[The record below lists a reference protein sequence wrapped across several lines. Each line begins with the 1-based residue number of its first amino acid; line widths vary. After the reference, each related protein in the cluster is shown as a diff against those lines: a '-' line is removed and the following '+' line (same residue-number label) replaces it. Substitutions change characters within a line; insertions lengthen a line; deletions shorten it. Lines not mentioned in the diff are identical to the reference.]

1 MYKILIHVET
11 QNSFW
16 GGGGGYECVCVRT
29 RVCVCVIFGILLFA
43 RWILWVL
50 SSLYSA
56 VSLDY
61 VRTWHFIRMTYYYY
75 YNFYCYRR
83 HLLPPLFF
91 FLYDLWSK
99 KWFAFPDIMEY
110 TGHKKYCLFC
120 SVFIHAPPPPPPPP
134 PPQCYLKWSMFWG
147 VSQILLVI
155 WR

>member
-1 MYKILIHVET
+1 MNNVLHPWFENLQMLASQFIK
-11 QNSFW
+11 FW
-16 GGGGGYECVCVRT
+16 YVLKHRTAFGGGCMS
-29 RVCVCVIFGILLFA
+29 VCVCTRMHVCVCNSLLFA

-91 FLYDLWSK
+91 FCMIYGQKSDLPSLILWSILDTK
-99 KWFAFPDIMEY
+99 SIAFSARYSE
-110 TGHKKYCLFC
+110 
-120 SVFIHAPPPPPPPP
+120 
-134 PPQCYLKWSMFWG
+134 
-147 VSQILLVI
+147 VSHIPLRFFGLE
-155 WR
+155 